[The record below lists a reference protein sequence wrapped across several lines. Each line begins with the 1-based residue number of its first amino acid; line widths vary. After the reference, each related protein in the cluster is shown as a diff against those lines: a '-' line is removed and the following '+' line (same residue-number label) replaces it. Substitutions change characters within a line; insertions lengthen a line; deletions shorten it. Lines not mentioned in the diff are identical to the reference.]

1 MKNYNIMNDI
11 KFKIG
16 DKVVKKNTRDCFV
29 QTIVYIQYPTGLEPE
44 YILYDPYSKIPVS
57 INELTLK
64 ELYRIIDNKKEE
76 FLFLINKKQ

>member
-1 MKNYNIMNDI
+1 MNDI

-44 YILYDPYSKIPVS
+44 YILYDQYSKIPVS

-76 FLFLINKKQ
+76 FLFLINKK

>member
-1 MKNYNIMNDI
+1 MNDI